1 MGLFKR
7 ALGSLLGTAGQ
18 GEPSVTGVRADEG
31 PDEDAIY
38 RAALARWAAVSVLEA
53 RRQTQEIRFARGPVC
68 VTFAADQHLG
78 GDGCDIEWAFA
89 EAELI
94 AETPGMYIG
103 LVGDETDNF
112 VWPSLL
118 PVRLI
123 AQTSIPDE
131 WALLR
136 RYLRV
141 LAPKLVLSVAG
152 NHQNWTRRLVGV
164 DYFREVL
171 ASIRPACIYDTDDA
185 RVRLSVGGVSWMLR
199 IRHKW
204 AGSSIY
210 NPTHG
215 IERAAKWDADFTIGI
230 GAHTHTAGVVRT
242 FNVGGRNGLAAMCG
256 PYKRCDEYAKR
267 GGFPKPNQTAAIA
280 LLFDGDTGSVTGF
293 DNLQMAARVMR
304 ALQ

>member
-1 MGLFKR
+1 MGLFK
-7 ALGSLLGTAGQ
+7 ALGNLLKPPGGQ
-18 GEPSVTGVRADEG
+18 AEPSVTGVRADEG
-31 PDEDAIY
+31 PDEDEIY
-38 RAALARWAAVSVLEA
+38 RAALARWAAASVLES
-53 RRQTQEIRFARGPVC
+53 RRQAQEIRFARGPVC
-68 VTFAADQHLG
+68 LVFAADQHLG
-78 GDGCDIEWAFA
+78 GDGCDVEWAFA

-118 PVRLI
+118 PVRLV
-123 AQTSIPDE
+123 AQTTIPDE

-171 ASIRPACIYDTDDA
+171 ASIRPDCIYDTDDA
-185 RVRLSVGGVSWMLR
+185 RVRLTVGESSWMMR

-215 IERAAKWDADFTIGI
+215 IERAAKWDQDFTIGI

-242 FNVGGRNGLAAMCG
+242 FNVGGQNGIAAMCG
-256 PYKRCDEYAKR
+256 PYKRFDDYAR
-267 GGFPKPNQTAAIA
+267 RAGFPKPNQTAAVA
-280 LLFDGDTGSVTGF
+280 LLFDDTTGSITGF

-304 ALQ
+304 ALS